1 MLWSMKFF
9 GWKLIKALIF
19 GEVWNDSKFNI
30 SFGLKAGVSEEF
42 LNWLSLSH
50 SLRAEF

>member
-19 GEVWNDSKFNI
+19 GEVWNDSKFKI
-30 SFGLKAGVSEEF
+30 SFGLMYV
-42 LNWLSLSH
+42 LNFYPPKYSFRILISS
-50 SLRAEF
+50 